1 MAIGIILLLI
11 LLIITINGNFTKR
24 KVVKLVTKRKVI
36 KLELKEQ
43 FIIPEENKRTYMQNL
58 FPTINIPKH
67 KYPIL
72 INKLNSLR
80 YVMGIREEKVREQ
93 LKPILLDLL
102 IPNYYAIRFTNPK
115 SYKQLSLEK
124 SDYAYIF
131 REDNIL
137 DSRAEAEKYFEK
149 CKHYQLT
156 QLMIGSKEKKMDYE
170 IQLLYVETKNGI
182 LINETVEKRLN
193 EWSLSF

>member
-1 MAIGIILLLI
+1 MGTGIILVSI
-11 LLIITINGNFTKR
+11 MIIIAIIGGFPKR
-24 KVVKLVTKRKVI
+24 KVTR
-36 KLELKEQ
+36 LELKEQ
-43 FIIPEENKRTYMQNL
+43 FTIAEEDRRDYIQNL
-58 FPTINIPKH
+58 FPTISIPKH

-80 YVMGIREEKVREQ
+80 YVIGITEEKIKDQ

-156 QLMIGSKEKKMDYE
+156 QLMIGPKGEKTDYE
-170 IQLLYVETKNGI
+170 IQLVYVETENGI
-182 LINETVEKRLN
+182 LINETVEKRLS